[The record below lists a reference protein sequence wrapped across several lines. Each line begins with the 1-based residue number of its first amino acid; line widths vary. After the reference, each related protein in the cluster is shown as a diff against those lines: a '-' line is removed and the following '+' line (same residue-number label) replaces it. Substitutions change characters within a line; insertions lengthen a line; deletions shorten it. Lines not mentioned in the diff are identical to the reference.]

1 MIDGELLVLLVL
13 VLLVLLGVTLALI
26 WREEREFG
34 RLKAFGVR
42 ELRKSSTAVLDVLDV
57 LVGNGGSRV
66 GLSSALFVFMV
77 CFRCDVCAPV
87 CENVGLDSLSS
98 VVDTKR

>member
-42 ELRKSSTAVLDVLDV
+42 ELRKSSTAVLDVLD
-57 LVGNGGSRV
+57 GNGGSRV
-66 GLSSALFVFMV
+66 GLSSALLVFMV

-87 CENVGLDSLSS
+87 CENVGL
-98 VVDTKR
+98 TQ